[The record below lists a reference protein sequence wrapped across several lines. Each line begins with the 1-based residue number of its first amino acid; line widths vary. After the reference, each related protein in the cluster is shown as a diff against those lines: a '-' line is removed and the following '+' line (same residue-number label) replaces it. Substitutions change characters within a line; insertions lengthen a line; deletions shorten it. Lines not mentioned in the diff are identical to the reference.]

1 MSSIRHLFFDN
12 DGTIVDSEILAI
24 RSMLRHLEP
33 HGFVMDE
40 RTYAM
45 QFPGLLERDILHI
58 LERDF
63 QVKVPHDFLVGLHDE
78 HVAMFEHELEIIA
91 GMDHL
96 FRNLKVPKSMVS
108 NASVMHVE
116 RCLRK
121 VGLFDDFKGHIFSAN
136 HVERP
141 KPFPDVYLYAIEQAG
156 VRPEEVL
163 VIEDSPTGVTA
174 AKSAGLKV
182 VGFLGASHIAD
193 GHGDILWERGA
204 DYVVGDAGSLE
215 KLLLELIAD

>member
-1 MSSIRHLFFDN
+1 MPVSHIFFDN

-24 RSMLRHLEP
+24 RSMLRNLEP
-33 HGFVMDE
+33 YGFVMDE
-40 RTYAM
+40 RAYAM
-45 QFPGLLERDILHI
+45 QFPGLLERDILAI
-58 LERDF
+58 LERDH
-63 QVKVPHDFLVGLHDE
+63 QVKVPHDFLLSLHDE

-96 FRNLKVPKSMVS
+96 FRSLKTPKSMVS

-121 VGLFDDFKGHIFSAN
+121 VGLLDDFKGHIFSAN

-141 KPFPDVYLYAIEQAG
+141 KPFPDVYLYAVEKTG
-156 VRPEEVL
+156 VNPEEVL
-163 VIEDSPTGVTA
+163 VVEDSPTGISA
-174 AKSAGLKV
+174 AKAAGLKV
-182 VGFLGASHIAD
+182 VGFLGASHISD

-204 DYVVGDAGSLE
+204 DYVVGDAASLE
-215 KLLLELIAD
+215 RLLRELGIE